1 MMKTVPLPI
10 VSLLV
15 FLTGV
20 TSWGGGVKCVAQDWV
35 LTTPGNHEVTE
46 DKSYSGVYYRQ
57 ASLADAITVTVSN
70 NATMTVSKSLWM
82 GDNGTSGTCSLII
95 DNGHLRL
102 SGNASPGGDYLY
114 GKYNLLG
121 HFPNSNSTLHLKSG
135 TLTVDTHL
143 NVGWHSKGT
152 LTIDGGTATI
162 ENIGFN
168 SSDRKN
174 EDGGFYYGASQ
185 NCWGTL
191 NLNGGVLKLGS
202 IESRHQTSYPNN
214 YTINLAG
221 GTLQPKNNTLTVGL
235 NGTLTSGKTT
245 TFHADS
251 GQTLE
256 WSGNLSGGGN
266 LTTTG
271 GGKIVLSGN
280 AGTSTSR
287 LGTVRFNGTYESN
300 TWQRNTVDITGT
312 LASSIF
318 YVGGSTVNIEDGA
331 TVTVSMAKIGEGNN
345 TPTAIVNQNGGVF
358 NHTGSRTLSYNAEG
372 KITNVTNGSIFMI
385 GHYPSHVEYNLNGGT
400 LNATETWAQ
409 IGWANYSGAGG
420 ASASLNISGGTA
432 NLKGAF
438 LIKHKAN
445 VPTALNLTGG
455 RLNLG
460 EYGIK
465 AIETDG
471 AGDGALSWE
480 MEQDGNQTVTLGT
493 GTLGALAN
501 WNSKLKMTL
510 LDNSVTTIDTQN
522 PTNDAGQ
529 TITLSGALSGNGG
542 VTKTGAGTLVL
553 SGENTYTGKTTVE
566 MGTLELN
573 GSVAGA
579 VELAGDVILTGNGRL
594 QSLNLGTGGEHAQ
607 VLISVGENAESLAVA
622 GTAELWDGMFD
633 FLFEDIHAV
642 ADQPMQIFS
651 ANTYSGW
658 EGALDALL
666 ADTWQGIIHLSL
678 QNSGIYATV
687 DSAAIPEP
695 STWLLGLLGMGL
707 LFW

>member
-1 MMKTVPLPI
+1 MKTRRLSI
-10 VSLLV
+10 SFILFSLLAWQA
-15 FLTGV
+15 G
-20 TSWGGGVKCVAQDWV
+20 GGGVICVAQNWYVNTEGNIVNTDTTYQEV
-35 LTTPGNHEVTE
+35 RFYTGSATVTNGATLTTP
-46 DKSYSGVYYRQ
+46 Y
-57 ASLADAITVTVSN
+57 L
-70 NATMTVSKSLWM
+70 MM
-82 GDNGTSGTCSLII
+82 GDDGNAEISSLTI
-95 DNGHLRL
+95 DNGHVHLN
-102 SGNASPGGDYLY
+102 GNADAD
-114 GKYNLLG
+114 GKFNLLG
-121 HFPNSNSTLHLKSG
+121 HWPNSNATLHLKSG
-135 TLTVDTHL
+135 TFTVDKHL
-143 NVGWHSKGT
+143 NVGWHGKGIYT
-152 LTIDGGTATI
+152 QDGGTATI
-162 ENIGFN
+162 EHIRFN
-168 SSDRKN
+168 SSSRKK
-174 EDGGFYYGASQ
+174 EDGSYYYGTNAA
-185 NCWGTL
+185 CWGTI
-191 NLNGGVLKLGS
+191 NLNGGILKLGS
-202 IESRHQTSYPNN
+202 IESGCDLYPNN

-256 WSGNLSGGGN
+256 WSGNLSGSGN

-300 TWQRNTVDITGT
+300 TWQKNTVDITGT

-358 NHTGSRTLSYNAEG
+358 NHTGSRTLAYNAEG

-385 GHYPSHVEYNLNGGT
+385 GHFPSHVEYNLNGGT

-594 QSLNLGTGGEHAQ
+594 QSLNLGTGGENAQ

-678 QNSGIYATV
+678 QNSSIYATV

-707 LFW
+707 LFWKKWGRMF